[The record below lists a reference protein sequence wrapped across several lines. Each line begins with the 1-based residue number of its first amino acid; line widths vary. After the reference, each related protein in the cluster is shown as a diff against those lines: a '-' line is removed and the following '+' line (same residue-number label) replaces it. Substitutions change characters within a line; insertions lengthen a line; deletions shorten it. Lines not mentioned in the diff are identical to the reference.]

1 MVIASS
7 KTGGV
12 LLERLWLK
20 GEGEGKEL
28 VQASLE
34 CAKVEGIL
42 GGSEGEGKASE
53 CYTSTY
59 KSHNLV
65 FQRISDV
72 VLFCSGTRDK
82 NHARVAKTMKL
93 FLASLGEQALNK
105 KAITEERVV
114 KNYEKVCAISEDIV
128 GEGVVVH

>member
-1 MVIASS
+1 VIASS
-7 KTGGV
+7 ETGGV
-12 LLERLWLK
+12 LLERVWLK

-42 GGSEGEGKASE
+42 GGSEGEGKASD

-93 FLASLGEQALNK
+93 FLASLGELLNK

-114 KNYEKVCAISEDIV
+114 KNYAKVCAISEEIV